1 MAAIVAL
8 TLPNGEATPVTK
20 TFTPMDCTSQ
30 LATWTDRTSG
40 ISIGMPTITQ
50 SLVVGGDVNKVVAK
64 VVVPILESVAGDDSN
79 GFTPA
84 PKVAY
89 TLTAKLEMVLPARST
104 LAQRKDLTAFM
115 YNYIKE
121 GPFETAV
128 NDYERPF

>member
-1 MAAIVAL
+1 MAAITAL
-8 TLPNGEATPVTK
+8 TLPNGEASPVTK
-20 TFTPMDCTSQ
+20 TFTPMDCTSA
-30 LATWTDRTSG
+30 LATWTDRSSG

-50 SLVVGGDVNKVVAK
+50 SLTVGGDVNKVIAK
-64 VVVPILESVAGDDSN
+64 VVLPILEAVAGDDEN

-104 LAQRKDLTAFM
+104 LAQRKDLTAFI
-115 YNYIKE
+115 YNLVKE

-128 NDYERPF
+128 YDYERPF

>member
-1 MAAIVAL
+1 MAAIAAL
-8 TLPNGEATPVTK
+8 TLPNGEASPVTK
-20 TFTPMDCTSQ
+20 TFTPMDCTSS

-50 SLVVGGDVNKVVAK
+50 SLNLNADNNVVKLKVA
-64 VVVPILESVAGDDSN
+64 VPVLEAVAGDDAN

-89 TLTAKLEMVLPARST
+89 TLTGTLTMSLPARST
-104 LAQRKDLTAFM
+104 LAQRKDLTAFV
-115 YNYIKE
+115 YNAIKE